1 MTLTVIKACVLLA
14 TCSTALRS
22 VHGFA
27 ANKNEI
33 DREIATLV
41 AKSDGGVSS
50 ALIKQK
56 LRSESAQNPTSTS
69 SHETFFDRMGNAF
82 WGFLFGIVLI
92 LFSGPIMWI
101 NERRQ
106 ARMESLLAVG
116 ESEYVTVTAP
126 QEGHRGELVHAAGG
140 EAHGIEPVECKKF
153 GGVGFP
159 SGCLR
164 LRSSV
169 EVYQWQEIEKT
180 ETKKDNV
187 GGGQTKTTTYE
198 YKRTWSTIKF
208 DSSKFKQSGHA
219 NKYPSEPGK
228 DCEDNSRVRYQH
240 VKDSKAFEVPTT
252 LVRQLDNF
260 KSIHDELP
268 DSVSTKGAWIGT
280 KATKKGDYFV
290 YATGTENEPA
300 IGDMR
305 VQFDAIKDGAT
316 TIMALQT
323 EGAVEES
330 DTFLPYRLV
339 PRGFCCWG
347 VTEKELKR
355 KLQEEARK
363 SGDELAEQDACE
375 CGPLALCCCCCVIIG
390 NLVNRAFASMPA
402 QIFHMFDGDKTPGQ
416 CMSIIKSQSKTI
428 TWILRG
434 VSWLMMY
441 IGTCLLFGPILVIP
455 DLIPFLGGYVS
466 SALGFIVGVLAFILT
481 LLIAVLI
488 MSAAYWCTGLSLD
501 SATWF

>member
-1 MTLTVIKACVLLA
+1 
-14 TCSTALRS
+14 
-22 VHGFA
+22 
-27 ANKNEI
+27 
-33 DREIATLV
+33 
-41 AKSDGGVSS
+41 
-50 ALIKQK
+50 
-56 LRSESAQNPTSTS
+56 
-69 SHETFFDRMGNAF
+69 
-82 WGFLFGIVLI
+82 
-92 LFSGPIMWI
+92 
-101 NERRQ
+101 
-106 ARMESLLAVG
+106 
-116 ESEYVTVTAP
+116 
-126 QEGHRGELVHAAGG
+126 
-140 EAHGIEPVECKKF
+140 
-153 GGVGFP
+153 
-159 SGCLR
+159 
-164 LRSSV
+164 
-169 EVYQWQEIEKT
+169 
-180 ETKKDNV
+180 
-187 GGGQTKTTTYE
+187 
-198 YKRTWSTIKF
+198 
-208 DSSKFKQSGHA
+208 
-219 NKYPSEPGK
+219 
-228 DCEDNSRVRYQH
+228 
-240 VKDSKAFEVPTT
+240 

-260 KSIHDELP
+260 KSLHDELP
-268 DSVSTKGAWIGT
+268 NSVSTKGAWIGT
-280 KATKKGDYFV
+280 TATKRGDYFV

-455 DLIPFLGGYVS
+455 DLIPHLGRCVS
-466 SALGFIVGVLAFILT
+466 SALGFIDGVLAFIFT
-481 LLIAVLI
+481 LLTSALI
-488 MSAAYWCTGLSLD
+488 M
-501 SATWF
+501 